1 MYEDFFGLSRR
12 PFTMSADPQFLYLT
26 PQHRE
31 AATGL
36 IYSILKH
43 KGMVTV
49 TGDPGTGKT
58 TVLKAVLSSIS
69 GAAIKVAYVSVP
81 TMTAAEFLEFML
93 LQFGLA
99 NLARANKA
107 ERLVMFE
114 RFLLNMYQKN
124 RTVVLVVDEAH
135 KLSDEILEEIRL
147 LTNFETGQ
155 GKLVQVV
162 LAGQPEL
169 DEVLRRGEMSQLK
182 QRVAY
187 RFSLKGLTEDEVGGY
202 IAHRWSRAGGRTA
215 PPFDD
220 EATRQIALYS
230 QGIPRLINAI
240 CDNAL
245 VMAYGDGSTEV
256 RGVTI
261 LEAARDLDLAGQ
273 DATPDLAQESG
284 QPDLKDL
291 ELLVAA
297 SALADSRT
305 SPAVER
311 QAPAHKESWLVRS
324 ARKLLATNV
333 ASAD

>member
-49 TGDPGTGKT
+49 TGEPGTGKT
-58 TVLKAVLSSIS
+58 TVLKAVLASIS
-69 GAAIKVAYVSVP
+69 GASIKVAYVSVP
-81 TMTAAEFLEFML
+81 TMTAGEFLEFML
-93 LQFGLA
+93 LQFGLV

-114 RFLLNMYQKN
+114 RFLLNMHEKN

-147 LTNFETGQ
+147 LTNFETSQ

-169 DEVLRRGEMSQLK
+169 EEVLRRGEMSQFK

-187 RFSLKGLTEDEVGGY
+187 RFALKGLSETEVGGY
-202 IAHRWSRAGGRTA
+202 IAHRWTRAGGPSD
-215 PPFDD
+215 PPFDE
-220 EATRQIALYS
+220 EAIRKITLYS
-230 QGIPRLINAI
+230 QGIPRLINAL

-245 VMAYGDGSTEV
+245 VMAYGEGATTV
-256 RGVTI
+256 RGATV
-261 LEAARDLDLAGQ
+261 LDAARDLDLAGQ
-273 DATPDLAQESG
+273 QSDVDLMGDPG
-284 QPDLKDL
+284 QADLKDL

-305 SPAVER
+305 NPMLER
-311 QAPAHKESWLVRS
+311 QAPPKKESWLVRS
-324 ARKLLATNV
+324 ARKLLAANV
-333 ASAD
+333 ATGD